1 MAYAEPK
8 TVKPKI
14 AVSHGGLCVYHTYRG
29 GYVDGGTLRFWFT
42 LNPDDLN
49 ELDHFDVR
57 DLPSWNE
64 NPQSKGPSFERDD
77 RFVQAVLCRAIEKS
91 EIFHPIFWPV

>member
-8 TVKPKI
+8 TVKPRI
-14 AVSHGGLCVYHTYRG
+14 AVSHGGVSVYHTYRG

-57 DLPSWNE
+57 DLPSWDE
-64 NPQSKGPSFERDD
+64 MLQSKASSIAQDD
-77 RFVQAVLCRAIEKS
+77 PFARTVLRRAIEKR
-91 EIFHPIFWPV
+91 EISTPILG

>member
-8 TVKPKI
+8 TQKPKI
-14 AVSHGGLCVYHTYRG
+14 AVSHGGVSVYHTYRG

-49 ELDHFDVR
+49 DLDHFDVR
-57 DLPSWNE
+57 ELPSWDE
-64 NPQSKGPSFERDD
+64 MLQPKAGSVAQDD
-77 RFVQAVLCRAIEKS
+77 RFVRTVLRRAIEKC
-91 EIFHPIFWPV
+91 EISTPILG